1 MCQELHQMLLYQC
14 FSNYL
19 GERETK
25 FLNSQTITDPN
36 TFVEYNETIIRKIKF
51 ERKKHTKRDITYQ
64 HKFLLASTD
73 IKLYFVK

>member
-36 TFVEYNETIIRKIKF
+36 TFVEYNENIIRKIKF
-51 ERKKHTKRDITYQ
+51 GKKNTQKEI
-64 HKFLLASTD
+64 
-73 IKLYFVK
+73 